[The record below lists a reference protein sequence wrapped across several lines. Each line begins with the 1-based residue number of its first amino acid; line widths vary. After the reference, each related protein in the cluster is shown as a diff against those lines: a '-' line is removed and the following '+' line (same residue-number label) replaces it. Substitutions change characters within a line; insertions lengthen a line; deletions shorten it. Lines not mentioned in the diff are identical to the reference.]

1 MLSYMLGECRLCK
14 SNKRMLYVRRVL
26 RLTVRNKNQ
35 NRKVRT
41 QPLHLHHSIYFL
53 IVSHFSTFFYTFL
66 KPFFYLF
73 AITLIFR
80 HKFHYNMLYSY

>member
-1 MLSYMLGECRLCK
+1 MLGECRLCK

-53 IVSHFSTFFYTFL
+53 IVSHFSTFFYTF
-66 KPFFYLF
+66 F
-73 AITLIFR
+73 
-80 HKFHYNMLYSY
+80 

>member
-1 MLSYMLGECRLCK
+1 MLGECRLCK

-41 QPLHLHHSIYFL
+41 SQPLHLHHSIF
-53 IVSHFSTFFYTFL
+53 ISVVSHFFKFFYTFFEN
-66 KPFFYLF
+66 PFLF
-73 AITLIFR
+73 DVFQ
-80 HKFHYNMLYSY
+80 S